1 MPKAPIAVTGA
12 TGYIG
17 GRLVPRLLD
26 AGYSVRCLVRS
37 KRKLQDRPWS
47 DNPNLLVEEVDLS
60 DAKALTEALQ
70 GCNAAYYLVHS
81 MVSAGSE
88 YASRDLKLATTFA
101 NSARQAGVSRLIY
114 LGGLGETGANLSEH
128 LTSRRAVEKALID
141 GGVPVT
147 SLRAA
152 MIIGS
157 GSASFEILRYL
168 VQRLPI
174 MVTPKWVTTP
184 CQPIAVR
191 NVLNY
196 LVGALEKNETAA
208 RVFDIGGPEVLS
220 YHQIMDIMA
229 EELHL
234 RRRII
239 IPLPILTPLLS
250 SYWIHL
256 VTPLTKDVAR
266 PLAEGLK
273 NPVIAR
279 EDSITKIIPQELLTV
294 RQAIKAARSKTA
306 DGTVETSWS
315 MAGPIEGDP
324 DWAGGTVFEDVR
336 EVQVNAPPH
345 AVFQAVSLLGGDHG
359 WYSAKYLWS
368 LRGWMDRLVGGPGIR
383 RGRLHPD
390 RLGYGEA
397 LDFWRVVGI
406 ERDKS
411 LLLRAEMKLPG
422 IAVLEFSI
430 QPNRANGCNLKQN
443 AKFQPKGLLGLLY
456 WYSVLPFHHFVFR
469 GMLEGIKTQAE
480 KISTGQERPTPHEI
494 PEPTR

>member
-1 MPKAPIAVTGA
+1 MPNAPIAVTGA

-26 AGYSVRCLVRS
+26 AGYTVRCLVRS
-37 KRKLQDRPWS
+37 SRKLQDRPWS
-47 DNPNLLVEEVDLS
+47 DHPNLVVIQLDLS
-60 DAKALTEALQ
+60 DETALLGALK
-70 GCNAAYYLVHS
+70 GCSAAYYLVHS
-81 MVSAGSE
+81 MLSAGKE
-88 YASRDLKLATTFA
+88 YADHDLKLASTFA
-101 NSARQAGVSRLIY
+101 STARQAGVGRIIY
-114 LGGLGETGANLSEH
+114 LGGLGETGAGLSEH

-141 GGVPVT
+141 SGVPVT

-174 MVTPKWVTTP
+174 MITPKWVSTP
-184 CQPIAVR
+184 CQPVAVR
-191 NVLNY
+191 NVLGY
-196 LVGALEKNETAA
+196 LTGVLEHPETAA
-208 RVFDIGGPEVLS
+208 RVFDIGGPEILT
-220 YHQIMDIMA
+220 YHEIMNIMA

-239 IPLPILTPLLS
+239 IPVPVLTPLLS

-256 VTPLTKDVAR
+256 VTPLSHDIAR

-273 NPVIAR
+273 NPVVTR
-279 EDSITKIIPQELLTV
+279 ENSITKIIPQELLTV

-306 DGTVETSWS
+306 DGQVETSWS

-336 EVQVNAPPH
+336 QIQVNAPPH
-345 AVFQAVSLLGGDHG
+345 AIFQAVSLLGGDHG
-359 WYSAKYLWS
+359 WYSAKYLWTI
-368 LRGWMDRLVGGPGIR
+368 RGWMDRLVGGPGIR

-411 LLLRAEMKLPG
+411 LVLRAEMKLPG
-422 IAVLEFSI
+422 VAILEFCIEPCLGSS
-430 QPNRANGCNLKQN
+430 CKLKQT
-443 AKFQPKGLLGLLY
+443 AKFQPKGLLGILY

-469 GMLEGIKTQAE
+469 GMLEGIRTQAE
-480 KISTGQERPTPHEI
+480 KFASGQEHPAPQEV
-494 PEPTR
+494 PELSR